1 MTCSDLNLEKGPS
14 NPPDNS
20 DLFVGQIDIYISSDE
35 MRIVDSPSVCSKVCH
50 LDNS

>member
-20 DLFVGQIDIYISSDE
+20 DLFAGQIDIYIERRDENSRLTISLFEGLSS
-35 MRIVDSPSVCSKVCH
+35 
-50 LDNS
+50 